1 MGHPEASPP
10 KGADVGRPRDWGFW
24 TEQKLQM
31 LADYLPAFTR
41 ASQRVE
47 TTIYLD
53 LFAGDVRNASR
64 TTGEEISGSPKVALE
79 TTPRFSKVLLFELPP
94 HAQRLE
100 AELRREHPDRD
111 FTVWPGD
118 CNVNI
123 DAALAGL
130 APWRWAPTF
139 AFVDQYAA
147 EVRWETLEKLA
158 AFKKGSRYKA
168 ELWMLFA
175 HSMLPRGL
183 ASEDHDAV
191 ERFAG
196 RIDALYG
203 CHHWYDAYADRRAG
217 VLFPAELRA
226 ELSNL
231 MRWRLENVLGY
242 GTTHSFEM
250 RNTTGQAIYTMIFAT
265 DNDAGNKIM
274 THIYKKAAEKQPQM
288 LAQVRGKKEQER
300 EEAAGIT
307 GLFDPPPRQAPRN
320 GTAGYVHEPPKAPYR
335 NRQQAP

>member
-1 MGHPEASPP
+1 
-10 KGADVGRPRDWGFW
+10 
-24 TEQKLQM
+24 M

-53 LFAGDVRNASR
+53 LFAGDIRNLSR

-79 TTPRFSKVLLFELPP
+79 TTPHFGKVHLFELPP
-94 HAQRLE
+94 YAQRLD
-100 AELRREHPDRD
+100 ADLRRDFADRD

-118 CNVNI
+118 CNVSI
-123 DAALAGL
+123 DAALASL
-130 APWRWAPTF
+130 APYRWAPTF

-147 EVRWETLEKLA
+147 EVQWATLEKLA

-183 ASEDHDAV
+183 ASEDHAAV
-191 ERFAG
+191 ERFTG
-196 RIDALYG
+196 RIDAMYG
-203 CHHWYDAYADRRAG
+203 SHDWFDAYADRRAG
-217 VLFPAELRA
+217 ALSAGDLRA

-231 MRWRLENVLGY
+231 MRWRLEQVLGY

-274 THIYKKAAEKQPQM
+274 SHIYRRAAGRQPQM
-288 LAQVRGKKEQER
+288 LAQARAKKEQER
-300 EEAAGIT
+300 EEAAGII
-307 GLFDPPPRQAPRN
+307 GLFEPLPRCAPR
-320 GTAGYVHEPPKAPYR
+320 GTQVGYEHQPPTAPYR
-335 NRQQAP
+335 GRHGA